1 MKINLQKMELEIMQ
15 LQNNLK
21 EAENILVG
29 FLECIYPIYLQNL
42 MKKITDV
49 GGMSIQTLLS
59 DAVQ

>member
-1 MKINLQKMELEIMQ
+1 MELEILQ

-49 GGMSIQTLLS
+49 GGMSIQTLLN